1 MVGWLVISVNNRR
14 TFQALALKLLV
25 NHIKI
30 NIICIII
37 FVQFEVDL
45 LKNINNDDDDNNNN
59 NNNNNN
65 NKSKR
70 NMSIKDVTFLNFLK
84 QRMKN

>member
-14 TFQALALKLLV
+14 TFLALALKLFV

-37 FVQFEVDL
+37 FVQVEVDL
-45 LKNINNDDDDNNNN
+45 LKNINNNDDDNN

-70 NMSIKDVTFLNFLK
+70 NMPIKDVTFLNFLK